1 MFNTERIFILAP
13 HTDDGELGCG
23 ATIAKCIAAGSQV
36 FYIAFSTCSES
47 LPKGLPSDTL
57 IKECKSATL
66 ALGIADSNLIF
77 FDFTVRKLQASRQ
90 EILEELI
97 KLRNKLQPTTVL
109 LPAVHDVHQDHQV
122 IYAEGLRAFKN
133 STILGY
139 ELPWN
144 NCRFQPNYFE
154 TLTEQNLSTK
164 IEALKHYESQ
174 DKRPYMKENFI
185 RSLAVVRGI
194 QAGASL
200 AEAFEVYRMVH

>member
-1 MFNTERIFILAP
+1 MAP

-23 ATIAKCIAAGSQV
+23 ATIAKSIAAGSKV
-36 FYIAFSTCSES
+36 YYIAFSTCSES
-47 LPKGLPSDTL
+47 LPEGLPSDTL
-57 IKECKSATL
+57 VKECKSATQM
-66 ALGIADSNLIF
+66 LGILENNLIF
-77 FDFTVRKLQASRQ
+77 FDFRVRNLQASRQ

-97 KLRNKLQPTTVL
+97 QLRNRFQPTTVL
-109 LPAVHDVHQDHQV
+109 LPAQYDIHQDHQT

-133 STILGY
+133 ATILGY

-154 TLTEQNLSTK
+154 TVTEQDLTAK
-164 IEALKHYESQ
+164 IKALKLYKSQ
-174 DKRPYMKENFI
+174 EKRSYMQERFV

-194 QAGASL
+194 QADSPL